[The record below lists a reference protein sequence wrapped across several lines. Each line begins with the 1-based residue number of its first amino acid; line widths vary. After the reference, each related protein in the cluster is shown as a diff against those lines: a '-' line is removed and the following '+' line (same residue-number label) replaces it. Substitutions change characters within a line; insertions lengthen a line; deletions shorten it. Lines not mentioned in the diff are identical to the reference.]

1 MKVLMTLMS
10 ILIFTS
16 YAVAQDDPC
25 TGESGAGY
33 GLCNAYCV
41 AMNCGDPEMQQASDQ
56 ACLRV
61 AENYEKIM
69 GKPLVCTVFSSPCWV
84 DADEIVTYVNSW
96 SSPPVDDISCQ
107 DYVNP
112 DGTWPNNTGIYGTQ
126 SSVDYARVEAY
137 YNQQDGTYNC
147 HGYEGGSIE
156 WLGTDIGYEAFE
168 ILRGLIRDAILDG
181 GYCSP

>member
-25 TGESGAGY
+25 AGESGAGY
-33 GLCNAYCV
+33 GLCSAYCV
-41 AMNCGDPEMQQASDQ
+41 AMNCDDPEMQQASDQ
-56 ACLRV
+56 ACVRV

-69 GKPLVCTVFSSPCWV
+69 GKPLVCTVIFSPCWV

-96 SSPPVDDISCQ
+96 NNPPVVDINCQ
-107 DYVNP
+107 DYVNDP
-112 DGTWPNNTGIYGTQ
+112 GIWPNNTGIYGDETGGPN
-126 SSVDYARVEAY
+126 YARVEAY

-147 HGYEGGSIE
+147 HGYYGTSIE
-156 WLGTDIGYEAFE
+156 WFGTDIGYETFQM
-168 ILRGLIRDAILDG
+168 LRGLIRDAILAG
-181 GYCSP
+181 